1 MKSLKHI
8 LSLFVAISLTFNISQ
23 AKKPQPLRLL
33 YWNIQNGMWDGQ
45 KDDYKRFT
53 DWVNKQQPDI
63 CVWCEAQKLYVT
75 DTDQRERETEEECL
89 ARWKRLALRYGHS
102 YIYLSAHPDN
112 YPQLITSKYPI
123 ELKKKIVGNADTIVA
138 HGSSW
143 SQLQLG
149 KKKINIV
156 TLHTWPHGYGYNIPK
171 DQRAASAARSEGD
184 IFRRIEMEYICK
196 ETILQQ
202 KNSKKELWMMMG
214 DFNSISRVDNDTYKL
229 DKDSKRFLTHDFIL
243 NHTPYLDVIKQSH
256 PNEFITS
263 CGGNARIDYVY
274 MTPKLYAMVKDANII
289 TDSYT
294 QPIRNPQNISNF
306 YHPSDHR
313 PIIINFEL
321 K

>member
-1 MKSLKHI
+1 
-8 LSLFVAISLTFNISQ
+8 
-23 AKKPQPLRLL
+23 
-33 YWNIQNGMWDGQ
+33 
-45 KDDYKRFT
+45 
-53 DWVNKQQPDI
+53 
-63 CVWCEAQKLYVT
+63 
-75 DTDQRERETEEECL
+75 
-89 ARWKRLALRYGHS
+89 
-102 YIYLSAHPDN
+102 
-112 YPQLITSKYPI
+112 
-123 ELKKKIVGNADTIVA
+123 
-138 HGSSW
+138 
-143 SQLQLG
+143 
-149 KKKINIV
+149 
-156 TLHTWPHGYGYNIPK
+156 
-171 DQRAASAARSEGD
+171 
-184 IFRRIEMEYICK
+184 
-196 ETILQQ
+196 
-202 KNSKKELWMMMG
+202 MMMG